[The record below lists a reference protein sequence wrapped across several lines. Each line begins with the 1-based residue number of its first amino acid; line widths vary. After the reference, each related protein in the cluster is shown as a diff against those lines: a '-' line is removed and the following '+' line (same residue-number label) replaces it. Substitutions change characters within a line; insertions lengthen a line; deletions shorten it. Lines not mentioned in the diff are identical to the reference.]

1 MRLKALVILLEDVDN
16 KLKIYRLQLVLPHE
30 LLLAILTPESLFDL
44 ESAFDPEG
52 PKTQKVLPTQRALQ
66 TQMALQVKAPV
77 PAQRALQTQIVQL
90 VNGMSIN
97 K

>member
-52 PKTQKVLPTQRALQ
+52 AEDPEGAADSEGTADPDGVAGKGAGPGSKGVADPDC
-66 TQMALQVKAPV
+66 
-77 PAQRALQTQIVQL
+77 PACERDVD
-90 VNGMSIN
+90 
-97 K
+97 